1 MLIKFI
7 GYSPEGKKVEYGSDS
22 FENYIVR
29 YNSVS
34 IEEIKHSS
42 SICLYSSKHTEDDV
56 FNEIILLYKDKQ
68 DIVYTASP
76 AYIMNDQ
83 GKTTSIIKS

>member
-7 GYSPEGKKVEYGSDS
+7 GYSAEGKKVEYGSDS

-29 YNSVS
+29 YNSVH
-34 IEEIKHSS
+34 IEDIQHSS
-42 SICLYSSKHTEDDV
+42 SICLYSSKHTEDNV
-56 FNEIILLYKDKQ
+56 FNEIVLLYKDKQ

-83 GKTTSIIKS
+83 GKTTSIIRP